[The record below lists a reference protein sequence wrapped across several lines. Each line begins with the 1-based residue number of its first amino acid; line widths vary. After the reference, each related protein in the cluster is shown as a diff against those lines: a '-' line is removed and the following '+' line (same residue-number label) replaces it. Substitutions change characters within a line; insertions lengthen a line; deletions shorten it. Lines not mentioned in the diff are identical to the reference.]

1 VSSVAEVLAL
11 VDPRVRDRVHAEY
24 VARPRAGKPLG
35 PRVVLVGHRA
45 AGKSTLLPAVAKLLG
60 RRALDLDAEI
70 ERALGQPI
78 REVFREDVRRFRAV
92 EREVY
97 QRLPRGTVVAAGGG
111 FLALHADLLGE
122 DTAVLVPVSFETY
135 RERLMADASR
145 PRLRPELSVEEELRA
160 VYDEREA
167 IHQRLGSRAMSLA
180 ELLALSGARP
190 R

>member
-1 VSSVAEVLAL
+1 MSAVGEVLAL

-24 VARPRAGKPLG
+24 LAAPRAGKPLG

-45 AGKSTLLPAVAKLLG
+45 AGKTTLLPVVAGLLG
-60 RRALDLDAEI
+60 RRAVDLDAEI

-78 REVFREDVRRFRAV
+78 RDVFREDVRRFRAA

-97 QRLPRGTVVAAGGG
+97 RQLPAGTVVAAGGG

-135 RERLMADASR
+135 RDRLMADASR

-167 IHQRLGSRAMSLA
+167 IHQRLGPRVMSLA
-180 ELLALSGARP
+180 ELLATSIP
-190 R
+190 

>member
-1 VSSVAEVLAL
+1 VSSPGDVLAL
-11 VDPRVRDRVHAEY
+11 VDARVRDRVHAEY
-24 VARPRAGKPLG
+24 LAQPRSGKALG

-45 AGKSTLLPAVAKLLG
+45 AGKSTLLPAVAGLLG
-60 RRALDLDAEI
+60 RKALDLDGEI
-70 ERALGQPI
+70 ERALGRPI
-78 REVFREDVRRFRAV
+78 RDVFKEDVRLFRSV

-97 QRLPRGTVVAAGGG
+97 QQLPKRTVVAAGGG

-167 IHQRLGSRAMSLA
+167 IHQRLGSRVMSLA
-180 ELLALSGARP
+180 ELLASSIP
-190 R
+190 